1 MIADTSKPFHTSNL
15 TTRLLD
21 VTHPSNCEHVKIQ
34 YNNTSGTLVLGF
46 LELG

>member
-1 MIADTSKPFHTSNL
+1 MIADTSKPFYTSNL

-34 YNNTSGTLVLGF
+34 YNNTSGTLELGF
-46 LELG
+46 LEL